1 MRYQKP
7 FFMGA
12 LLALLGLITT
22 QASAERLFA
31 TTLPITDSV
40 SELVQLDPATGE
52 LVNTIGSV
60 GYNVTG
66 LTYDDTTGILYATTW
81 KRDPLFPNGLITI
94 NQTTGVGSPVGTGV
108 GLGGIPVLLAT
119 NSNGE
124 LYGWLQAGTDRLI
137 RWDKATGSAIQVGNP
152 NLTTKQHGIAFDNT
166 NALLLF
172 NNDDNVYQIDTTTGT
187 SALLGAISDETP
199 NNMAHH
205 GDISAE
211 NNKYYGLDSVKAGSK
226 SLLVIDPVTLTLDS
240 SIPTINDLH
249 ALTFAAD
256 LPPLGECDSTPGIN
270 IQDVICTINKVLT
283 PDSSPFGECD
293 GEASINIQDVICVIN
308 KVLEN

>member
-1 MRYQKP
+1 M
-7 FFMGA
+7 
-12 LLALLGLITT
+12 
-22 QASAERLFA
+22 
-31 TTLPITDSV
+31 
-40 SELVQLDPATGE
+40 LVELDPATGA

-81 KRDPLFPNGLITI
+81 KRDLLFPNGLITI
-94 NQTTGVGSPVGTGV
+94 NQTTGAGSPVGTGV

-119 NSNGE
+119 NSDGE

-137 RWDKATGSAIQVGNP
+137 RWDKTTGSAIQVGNP

-166 NALLLF
+166 NTLFLF
-172 NNDDNVYQIDTTTGT
+172 NNDDNIYQIDATTGT
-187 SALLGAISDETP
+187 SALLGAMNGMGTP

-205 GDISAE
+205 GDFSIE

-226 SLLVIDPVTLTLDS
+226 NILVIDTVTRTLDDTLG
-240 SIPTINDLH
+240 TINDLH

-256 LPPLGECDSTPGIN
+256 LPPLGECDGSPGIN

-293 GEASINIQDVICVIN
+293 GQEGINIQDVICVIN